1 MGEKARR
8 TIRLTLPEELVSELD
23 GFARTDNKSRS
34 EFVALAMKN
43 YLRERR
49 RVELKG
55 KIKEG
60 YRRMGE
66 INLSIAANCLKSDE
80 SAFKI
85 YEEFLSESENS
96 DSKTR

>member
-49 RVELKG
+49 RVAERKNKRGLQAYG
-55 KIKEG
+55 
-60 YRRMGE
+60 
-66 INLSIAANCLKSDE
+66 
-80 SAFKI
+80 
-85 YEEFLSESENS
+85 
-96 DSKTR
+96 